1 MPKPPKTIYTM
12 EEAAIKKLLDIAN
25 RDTPSTPRV
34 NPIAVGGGFEDSSLN
49 KNAQL
54 FINDSGETIPA
65 YGCMQ
70 VNGTQIVDGGR
81 TTLVRAVK
89 PSGRG
94 GPFLFNGA
102 QEVGAGQLASGYTG
116 EVRAKTPLSVAHIS
130 SGETWGPKEDWVVV
144 SDGDPAILIWGFVKD
159 EVYAGRTVTQGASQ
173 LFVVQLDHVGGEDG
187 SSSEQCSWRY
197 DISRAGNNEILKA
210 NDNIGLDPNKYRRI
224 NLGKYTQATHGI
236 ACFLEGELS
245 VMTSNEV
252 PVAGTC

>member
-25 RDTPSTPRV
+25 RDSPSDPIV
-34 NPIAVGGGFEDSSLN
+34 NPIAVGGGSEDSSLN

-89 PSGRG
+89 PSGKG
-94 GPFLFNGA
+94 GPFLFNGG
-102 QEVGAGQLASGYTG
+102 QEVEAGQLASGYTG
-116 EVRAKTPLSVAHIS
+116 EVQAKTEPSAAPS

-144 SDGDPAILIWGFVKD
+144 SDGDPAILLWGSVKD
-159 EVYAGRTVTQGASQ
+159 EVYVGRTVTQGTSQ
-173 LFVVQLDHVGGEDG
+173 LFVVELQHVGGEDG
-187 SSSEQCSWRY
+187 SSSAQCTWRY
-197 DISRAGNNEILKA
+197 DISKVGNDEILKA
-210 NDNIGLDPNKYRRI
+210 DDDIGLDPNKYRRI